1 MGGKVVRVIAGI
13 IVVLVIVAGVALGFN
28 PFGSNRP
35 EGVDSDSSEVR
46 SVTLSGE
53 DYEVVDFEDDLYVLS
68 PDVTEVEVLDEGETR
83 QFMSRNKDVLWV
95 TPETAESLGI
105 E

>member
-1 MGGKVVRVIAGI
+1 MIGA
-13 IVVLVIVAGVALGFN
+13 
-28 PFGSNRP
+28 
-35 EGVDSDSSEVR
+35 EVGD
-46 SVTLSGE
+46 LS
-53 DYEVVDFEDDLYVLS
+53 DDLYVLS

-95 TPETAESLGI
+95 TPETAESLGV

>member
-1 MGGKVVRVIAGI
+1 MGKAVRVIAGI
-13 IVVLVIVAGVALGFN
+13 IVVLIIAAGVALGFN

-46 SVTLSGE
+46 I
-53 DYEVVDFEDDLYVLS
+53 
-68 PDVTEVEVLDEGETR
+68 
-83 QFMSRNKDVLWV
+83 MSRNKDVLWV
-95 TPETAESLGI
+95 TPETAESLGV